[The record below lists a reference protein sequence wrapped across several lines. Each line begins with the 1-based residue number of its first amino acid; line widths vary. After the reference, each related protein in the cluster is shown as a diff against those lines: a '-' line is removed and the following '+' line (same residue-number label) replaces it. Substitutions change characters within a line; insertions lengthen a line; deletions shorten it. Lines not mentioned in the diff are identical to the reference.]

1 LDFLYAGEIAALGT
15 AFCWTMTSLAFES
28 AGKRV
33 GSLQVN
39 IIRLFMAFFFLSSL
53 NYFFN
58 GSFLPTGLPLSSWSW
73 LLLSGVAGFLI
84 GDLLLFQAFVVIGAR
99 ISMLIMTL
107 VPVMT
112 AILSFFILGESL
124 SGIAVIGMFIT
135 ISAIVYV
142 VSGRKK
148 RDEKP
153 VSSYGIALATGGAF
167 GQASGLVLSKLGM
180 AGFSPVTAT
189 QVRVIAGLIGFS
201 ILFTMLK
208 RWPLI
213 KKSIQD
219 ISAMKRIATGAFFGP
234 FLGVTLSLAAIQYTK
249 AGIAATLMSI
259 SPILIIFPS
268 KILFNDKIKSRDVI
282 GAVITVIGIS
292 IIFLS

>member
-1 LDFLYAGEIAALGT
+1 MNIPYTGEFAALAT
-15 AFCWTMTSLAFES
+15 AACWTMTSLAFES

-39 IIRLFMAFFFLSSL
+39 LIRLFMAFFFLASL

-58 GSFLPTGLPLSSWSW
+58 GSFLPSGFPVSSWSW
-73 LLLSGVAGFLI
+73 LLLSGIAGFLI

-112 AILSFFILGESL
+112 AILSFAILGESL
-124 SGIAVIGMFIT
+124 GGTAIIGMAVT
-135 ISAIVYV
+135 ISAIIYV

-148 RDEKP
+148 GDDQP

-167 GQASGLVLSKLGM
+167 GQALGLVLSKLGM
-180 AGFSPVTAT
+180 AEFSPVAAT
-189 QVRVIAGLIGFS
+189 QIRVIAGIIGFS

-208 RWPLI
+208 RWHLI
-213 KKSIQD
+213 KKSLSD
-219 ISAMKRIATGAFFGP
+219 ISAVKRIATGAFFGP
-234 FLGVTLSLAAIQYTK
+234 FLGVTLSLAAVQYTK
-249 AGIAATLMSI
+249 AGIAATLMAI
-259 SPILIIFPS
+259 SPVLIIFPS
-268 KILFNDKIKSRDVI
+268 KVLFKEKIKPRDVA
-282 GAVITVIGIS
+282 GAAITVIGVAIM
-292 IIFLS
+292 FL

>member
-1 LDFLYAGEIAALGT
+1 LNIPYAGEIAALGT

-58 GSFLPTGLPLSSWSW
+58 GSFLPTGLPVTSWTW

-112 AILSFFILGESL
+112 AILSLIILGEGMAGTS
-124 SGIAVIGMFIT
+124 IIGMIVT
-135 ISAIVYV
+135 ISAIIYV

-148 RDEKP
+148 GEDRS
-153 VSSYGIALATGGAF
+153 VSGYGILLAIGGAF
-167 GQASGLVLSKLGM
+167 GQALGLVLSKLGM
-180 AGFSPVTAT
+180 ADFSPVTAT
-189 QVRVIAGLIGFS
+189 QVRVIAGIIGFS

-208 RWPLI
+208 RWHLI
-213 KKSIQD
+213 KKSLKD
-219 ISAMKRIATGAFFGP
+219 LSAVKRIATGAFFGP
-234 FLGVTLSLAAIQYTK
+234 FLGVTLSLAAVQYTK
-249 AGIAATLMSI
+249 AGIAATLMAI

-268 KILFNDKIKSRDVI
+268 RILFKEKIRLRDII
-282 GAVITVIGIS
+282 GSIITVAGVA

>member
-1 LDFLYAGEIAALGT
+1 LNIPYAGEFAALAT
-15 AFCWTMTSLAFES
+15 AVCWTMTSLAFES
-28 AGKRV
+28 AGRRV

-39 IIRLFMAFFFLSSL
+39 LIRLFMAFFLLSSL
-53 NYFFN
+53 NFFLN
-58 GSFLPTGLPLSSWSW
+58 GSFLPTGLPVTSWTW

-112 AILSFFILGESL
+112 AILSFFLLGESL
-124 SGIAVIGMFIT
+124 SGIAVIGMFVT
-135 ISAIVYV
+135 ISAIIYV

-148 RDEKP
+148 RDEKT
-153 VSSYGIALATGGAF
+153 VSGYGIALATGGAF
-167 GQASGLVLSKLGM
+167 GQALGLVLSKIGM
-180 AGFSPVTAT
+180 AEFSPVTAT

-213 KKSIQD
+213 KKSLAD
-219 ISAMKRIATGAFFGP
+219 ISAVKRIATGAFFGP

-268 KILFNDKIKSRDVI
+268 KMLFNEKIKSRDII
-282 GAVITVIGIS
+282 GAIITVAGVA
-292 IIFLS
+292 IIFMS

>member
-1 LDFLYAGEIAALGT
+1 MNIPYAGEFAALAT
-15 AFCWTMTSLAFES
+15 AVCWTMTSLAFES

-58 GSFLPTGLPLSSWSW
+58 GSFLPIGLPATSWTW

-107 VPVMT
+107 VPIMT
-112 AILSFFILGESL
+112 AMLSFIILGESMA
-124 SGIAVIGMFIT
+124 GTAVIGMIIT
-135 ISAIVYV
+135 ISAIIYV

-148 RDEKP
+148 GDDRP
-153 VSSYGIALATGGAF
+153 VSGYGVALATGGAF
-167 GQASGLVLSKLGM
+167 GQALGLVLSKLGM
-180 AGFSPVTAT
+180 ADFSPVTAT
-189 QVRVIAGLIGFS
+189 QVRVIAGIVGFS

-208 RWPLI
+208 RWHLI
-213 KKSIQD
+213 KKSLAD
-219 ISAMKRIATGAFFGP
+219 ISAVKRIATGAFFGP
-234 FLGVTLSLAAIQYTK
+234 FLGVTLSLAAVQYTK
-249 AGIAATLMSI
+249 AGIAATLMAI

-268 KILFNDKIKSRDVI
+268 KVLFNEKIRGRDI
-282 GAVITVIGIS
+282 AGAVITVIGVA
-292 IIFLS
+292 IIFMS